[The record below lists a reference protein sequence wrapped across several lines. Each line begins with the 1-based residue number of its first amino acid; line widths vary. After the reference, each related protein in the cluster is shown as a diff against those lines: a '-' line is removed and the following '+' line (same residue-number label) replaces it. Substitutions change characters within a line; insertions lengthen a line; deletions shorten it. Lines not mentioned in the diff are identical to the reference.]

1 MRQNISMSASC
12 MTRTTGRAVSGEM
25 VLNSETLP
33 CDLLCIDS
41 WCEPI
46 EEWTV
51 IELGLEVIWRASE
64 RRAAAVV
71 ELVEEQT
78 VNELGFCVV

>member
-1 MRQNISMSASC
+1 MS
-12 MTRTTGRAVSGEM
+12 
-25 VLNSETLP
+25 
-33 CDLLCIDS
+33 
-41 WCEPI
+41 EPI

-51 IELGLEVIWRASE
+51 IELGLGVIWRVLE
-64 RRAAAVV
+64 RRAAAMV

>member
-1 MRQNISMSASC
+1 MMS
-12 MTRTTGRAVSGEM
+12 
-25 VLNSETLP
+25 
-33 CDLLCIDS
+33 
-41 WCEPI
+41 EPI

>member
-41 WCEPI
+41 WCDPSPLDSSLSGVREKGGDD
-46 EEWTV
+46 V
-51 IELGLEVIWRASE
+51 
-64 RRAAAVV
+64 
-71 ELVEEQT
+71 
-78 VNELGFCVV
+78 